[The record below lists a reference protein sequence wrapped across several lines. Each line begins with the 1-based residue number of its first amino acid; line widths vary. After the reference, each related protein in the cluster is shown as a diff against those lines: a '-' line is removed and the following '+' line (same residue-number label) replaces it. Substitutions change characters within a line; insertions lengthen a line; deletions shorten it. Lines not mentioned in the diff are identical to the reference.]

1 MLATPVTMKRLKMML
16 LKDDAQKAA
25 YALAEMEVIHMQE
38 LDKKD
43 KDLNEFPAAE
53 FHEVF
58 HRIKSRYKKI
68 ITLDRP
74 SVEKNQQTSAQGKIT
89 TEQLDAQ
96 NLSVTL
102 EQLTSVDEK
111 LKALWINVS
120 ALEEKRRQ
128 LKEQR
133 NTVNQLQGSLQRFLS
148 LEVDLSRIGQK
159 GRFLNVLTGTI
170 ASINTT
176 RLENALSLVGY
187 VMNRYYNSESLDYV
201 IIVGSTQQ
209 GAEVLELLKSADFRE
224 IAIPDEFKDE
234 PQLISKQL
242 MQQASELDNALSRCN
257 HNLEKVIS
265 EHSVL
270 LNEVTGLLQR
280 GMPYASL
287 AGYLKGK
294 GSLVSLQG
302 WVPESRQHEIKQAL
316 SDKLEY
322 PFYLNFESPGTDEFE
337 QVPTKL
343 TENPLVSP
351 FQVLVRQYGLPQY
364 CEFDPGMLFALS
376 YTLMF
381 GMMFGDVGHGSVI
394 VVLAMMFAKG
404 SRVIAVVGGMAGLS
418 SISFGFLYGSVF
430 GYEHILHPL
439 WMSPMHDPQH
449 VLMLALYW
457 GMGFLII
464 ANSLS
469 IRNLLVRGQIH
480 QALYSPQGL
489 SALIFYLVGVYAMMS
504 FFESDGGVPAWAAII
519 LLLLLSVIL
528 FYQWRQSSG
537 SIIERSLVVL
547 VEGLEF
553 IISNVSATLS
563 FLRVAAFALNH
574 IALAAAVFALA
585 AMLDTVG
592 HGITILLGNI
602 FIIVLEGAIVAIQ
615 CLRLEYYEGF
625 SRFFSG
631 KGYRFEP
638 LKTDYL

>member
-1 MLATPVTMKRLKMML
+1 MLSTPQSMKRLKLML
-16 LKDDAQKAA
+16 LKDDAQTAA
-25 YALAEMEVIHMQE
+25 YALAELEVIHLQE
-38 LDKKD
+38 IDKNDRGLD
-43 KDLNEFPAAE
+43 EFPAAQ

-68 ITLDRP
+68 ISLDRNISDDAKTFP
-74 SVEKNQQTSAQGKIT
+74 QQSFDSSSI
-89 TEQLDAQ
+89 DSN

-111 LKALWINVS
+111 MKALWISVS

-128 LKEQR
+128 LKERR

-148 LEVDLSRIGQK
+148 LDVDLSRIGQK
-159 GRFLNVLTGTI
+159 SRFLNVLTGTV
-170 ASINTT
+170 ASTNTA
-176 RLENALSLVGY
+176 RLENALSLLGY
-187 VMNRYYNSESLDYV
+187 VMNRYYRGESLDYL
-201 IIVGSTQQ
+201 IIVGSTLQS
-209 GAEVLELLKSADFRE
+209 AEVHELLQSADFRE
-224 IAIPDEFKDE
+224 IAIPEEFRDE
-234 PQLISKQL
+234 PQMIRQQL
-242 MQQASELDNALSRCN
+242 MQQASELDIEVSQCDQSMENIFVEQA
-257 HNLEKVIS
+257 
-265 EHSVL
+265 VL
-270 LNEVTGLLQR
+270 LNEVTLLLR
-280 GMPYASL
+280 RAMPYASL
-287 AGYLKGK
+287 AAYLKGK
-294 GSLVSLQG
+294 GQLVALQG
-302 WVPESRQHEIKQAL
+302 WVPESSQHEIRQVL
-316 SDKLEY
+316 SERLIY
-322 PFYLNFESPGTDEFE
+322 PFYLSFETPGTDEFA

-343 TENPLVSP
+343 REGPLVSP
-351 FQVLVRQYGLPQY
+351 FQSLVGQYGLPQY
-364 CEFDPGMLFALS
+364 CEFDPGLLFALS

-394 VVLAMMFAKG
+394 VGLALLFATR
-404 SRVIAVVGGMAGLS
+404 SRVVAVIGSMAGFS
-418 SISFGFLYGSVF
+418 SIGFGFLYGSVF

-439 WMSPMHDPQH
+439 WMSPMQDPQR
-449 VLMLALYW
+449 VLLLALYW

-464 ANSLS
+464 ANLLA
-469 IRNLLVRGQIH
+469 IRNMLVRRQIH
-480 QALYSPQGL
+480 QALLSPQGL
-489 SALIFYLVGVYAMMS
+489 TALLFYVVGVYSMMQ
-504 FFESDGGVPAWAAII
+504 FFESQSGVPGWAA
-519 LLLLLSVIL
+519 LLLLVLLSIIL
-528 FYQWRQSSG
+528 FYQWQQSSG
-537 SIIERSLVVL
+537 SIVERSLVVL

-592 HGITILLGNI
+592 HWVAIVLGNV